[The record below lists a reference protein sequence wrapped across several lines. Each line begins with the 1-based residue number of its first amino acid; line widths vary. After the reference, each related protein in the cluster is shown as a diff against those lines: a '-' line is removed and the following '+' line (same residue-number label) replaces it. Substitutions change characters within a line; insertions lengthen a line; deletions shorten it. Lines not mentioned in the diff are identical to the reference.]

1 MRRSLAGP
9 IRFLAAA
16 ALGASAFVASG
27 DAEAQV
33 LPAPQRSSAWET
45 VSNVSA
51 VVGMSSQVLMPRVYW
66 SDTEV
71 TIGQKARWHASVL
84 APTMFLMTA
93 AFFNELVVHDAI
105 TSYRP
110 GCGPSNA
117 GVPGCT
123 SFGMPSTHTFV
134 AFSSLG
140 HGTGVFLVDTLKWS
154 NGHVSVGAIV
164 GDIGIPLLSSALAF
178 AGRVAGTPSLEHGD
192 QALVGGALGL
202 GFGLLAGGAYALL
215 QRPECPYGAGILCW

>member
-1 MRRSLAGP
+1 MKRW
-9 IRFLAAA
+9 LAAL
-16 ALGASAFVASG
+16 ALGAGLFAAKDAGAQSLPPPERSA
-27 DAEAQV
+27 
-33 LPAPQRSSAWET
+33 AWET

-51 VVGMSSQVLMPRVYW
+51 VVGMSSQLLMPRIYW

-84 APTMFLMTA
+84 APTMFLLTA
-93 AFFNELVVHDAI
+93 ALFNELVIHDAI

-110 GCGPSNA
+110 GCGKSNV

-123 SFGMPSTHTFV
+123 SFGMPSSHTFV

-140 HGTGVFLVDTLKWS
+140 HGTGVFLIDSLKWS
-154 NGHVSVGAIV
+154 NGHMSVGAIA
-164 GDIGIPLLSSALAF
+164 GDIGVPLLASALTF
-178 AGRVAGTPSLEHGD
+178 AGRVAGTPSIEHGD
-192 QALVGGALGL
+192 QALVGGAIGL